1 MLVLKCRRKKISAIH
16 AVSGAYYTSL
26 AHNAAYSMIMNNM
39 AMNSLVRNAGNI
51 PFSGMRSLAAME
63 NRLVMDN
70 MNNSLMYRI
79 ANTMLENQRNA
90 KKQKTSGLNL
100 LA

>member
-1 MLVLKCRRKKISAIH
+1 MSAIQAISA
-16 AVSGAYYTSL
+16 AYYTSL

-51 PFSGMRSLAAME
+51 PFAGMGSLAATE

-70 MNNSLMYRI
+70 MNNSLKYRI
-79 ANTMLENQRNA
+79 AETMLEN
-90 KKQKTSGLNL
+90 KKEAQKKHKGLNL

>member
-1 MLVLKCRRKKISAIH
+1 MSAIQ
-16 AVSGAYYTSL
+16 AVSAAYYTSL

-39 AMNSLVRNAGNI
+39 ALNSMVRNAGNVS
-51 PFSGMRSLAAME
+51 FAGLGSLAAME

-70 MNNSLMYRI
+70 MNNSLRYRI
-79 ANTMLENQRNA
+79 ANMMLENQ
-90 KKQKTSGLNL
+90 KKMQKKHNGLNL

>member
-1 MLVLKCRRKKISAIH
+1 MSAIQ
-16 AVSGAYYTSL
+16 AVSAAYYTSL

-51 PFSGMRSLAAME
+51 PFAGMRSLAATE
-63 NRLVMDN
+63 NRLVMEN

-79 ANTMLENQRNA
+79 ANTMLENQ
-90 KKQKTSGLNL
+90 KKMQKKHNGLNL